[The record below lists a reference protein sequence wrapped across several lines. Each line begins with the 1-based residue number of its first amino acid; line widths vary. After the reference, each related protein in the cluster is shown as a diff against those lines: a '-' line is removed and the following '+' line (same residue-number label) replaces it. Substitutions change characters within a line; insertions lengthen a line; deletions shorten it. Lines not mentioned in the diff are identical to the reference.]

1 MRSYPLF
8 WLAWLLSCA
17 PVVLA
22 QTTPDSLR
30 NFEEADLRILRL
42 PPSAFP
48 DLPHHLRRDLER
60 RGCSVPQLWVVKK
73 PHNVIKGRFFR
84 AGQVDWAVLCSVDRV
99 SVILVY
105 RNGSTLNP
113 SAIARE
119 PDMSRLQEVGNNEI
133 GYSRGIG
140 LATRAYILSHDRAQ
154 TAPKIDHDGIN
165 DAFAEKGSVVMYF
178 HNGKWIEL
186 EGAD

>member
-1 MRSYPLF
+1 M
-8 WLAWLLSCA
+8 
-17 PVVLA
+17 
-22 QTTPDSLR
+22 
-30 NFEEADLRILRL
+30 E
-42 PPSAFP
+42 
-48 DLPHHLRRDLER
+48 
-60 RGCSVPQLWVVKK
+60 KK
-73 PHNVIKGRFFR
+73 PHNVIKGQFFR

-105 RNGSTLNP
+105 RNGSALNP

-119 PDMSRLQEVGNNEI
+119 PDMGRLQGVGNNEI

-165 DAFAEKGSVVMYF
+165 DAFAEKASVVMYF

-186 EGAD
+186 MGAD